1 MYMDRKRVFFLL
13 TVLSTFLV
21 LYVAF
26 VPLPVDQKKMLPMKS
41 KVRSA
46 RNWTEQATQANKLS
60 VNRKAPLILF
70 WDHPWFVKAEGCR
83 EGKKFGICD
92 STYNRGR
99 LKEADAVVFH
109 YTVIRPGDLPWKL
122 YRNPEQVFVWWSLE
136 GPAVL
141 QLEGVNLPAFDGF
154 FNWTMTYRRDA
165 DVIQRYGYRGD
176 ILNSVTKGKKAVD
189 DVIAAKTSLAVGNLY
204 RPVAFQNFSI
214 IRQIFRLGSLVN
226 VETPGAKMRMKLANE
241 LKKAGLE
248 FTGYGNC
255 LNRPLDGSLTI
266 SEVSKYKFYFAFENA
281 LHCTD
286 YITEKFWRNAL
297 LSGSVPVVW
306 GPRKQD
312 LLRIAPLDSFI
323 FVEDFESAEKL
334 SEYLM
339 FLDKNET
346 EYRKYFRWREDE
358 NMTDEKMIELTKQRY
373 PGLDVAVPVEGI
385 CEKLLRNDKTQ
396 VIGSLKSQFWD
407 RNPIECS
414 KI

>member
-70 WDHPWFVKAEGCR
+70 WDHPWFVKSEGCR

-189 DVIAAKTSLAVGNLY
+189 DVIAAKTSLAAWIVGKCGN
-204 RPVAFQNFSI
+204 AWSQD
-214 IRQIFRLGSLVN
+214 
-226 VETPGAKMRMKLANE
+226 ANE
-241 LKKAGLE
+241 TGQRIEESWIGIHRIRKLLE
-248 FTGYGNC
+248 S
-255 LNRPLDGSLTI
+255 PL
-266 SEVSKYKFYFAFENA
+266 
-281 LHCTD
+281 
-286 YITEKFWRNAL
+286 RR
-297 LSGSVPVVW
+297 GSVPVVW